1 MSSLE
6 GATKKRVR
14 TTVRMPVKLYDEAR
28 KFVDRDLVSADN
40 INDFF
45 VAAICAY
52 VKLLHRKQ
60 IDAKFAKMAEDVDY
74 QKDAK
79 LIDEEFGPADWEA
92 FELTERE
99 PVEA

>member
-1 MSSLE
+1 
-6 GATKKRVR
+6 
-14 TTVRMPVKLYDEAR
+14 MPVKLYDEAR
-28 KFVDRDLVSADN
+28 KFVDRDLVQADN

-60 IDAKFAKMAEDVDY
+60 VDQSFAKMAEDVEY
-74 QKDAK
+74 QKEAK
-79 LIDEEFGPADWEA
+79 LIEEEFVPSDWEA
-92 FELTERE
+92 FKLTERE